1 MNSITIWFIQN
12 ILNQATR
19 NLNWKIKVI
28 LLHEI
33 PRWSVRKY
41 NFWVDDNEVLE
52 SINGIQKNS
61 KKMPTPFLWK
71 GILIDFTLI
80 LILLVLIYSD
90 HINLCKLAPLRIGH
104 SFLMNYCFRKTLYRD
119 FKGKI
124 WIKEVFWAAVGGR
137 KNGVLRSKFGQM
149 WLSWGGGVGVRPN

>member
-1 MNSITIWFIQN
+1 MYPVVLIIIDNGQVNWMVEKKSIHFSLQKIEYSYFDTKINIYTLIIAGLENKIMICMNSITIWFIQN

-61 KKMPTPFLWK
+61 KKIPTPFLWK
-71 GILIDFTLI
+71 GI
-80 LILLVLIYSD
+80 
-90 HINLCKLAPLRIGH
+90 
-104 SFLMNYCFRKTLYRD
+104 
-119 FKGKI
+119 
-124 WIKEVFWAAVGGR
+124 
-137 KNGVLRSKFGQM
+137 
-149 WLSWGGGVGVRPN
+149 